1 MFVVDKDSRT
11 LRLSIMMNVNVTNK
25 GKKMQPTNVQA
36 STMNTLAAREFLR
49 SFMGVCGGEVRLVVV
64 RGGEDIFFRVR
75 VWWCSSVAASVEC
88 RCRVTYVTFPVV

>member
-1 MFVVDKDSRT
+1 
-11 LRLSIMMNVNVTNK
+11 MMNVNVTNK

-64 RGGEDIFFRVR
+64 RGGEDIFFVCVVVVFFRSRQRRVQ
-75 VWWCSSVAASVEC
+75 VSS
-88 RCRVTYVTFPVV
+88 

>member
-49 SFMGVCGGEVRLVVV
+49 SFLGVCGGEVRLVVV
-64 RGGEDIFFRVR
+64 RGGEDILFVCVCVVFFRSRQRR
-75 VWWCSSVAASVEC
+75 VQVPS
-88 RCRVTYVTFPVV
+88 